1 MIDTCNSLSPIF
13 LNFKT
18 INLLTI
24 YYFNEIF
31 CPVGENGVITRSSNK
46 KLKLP
51 FRKTKLG
58 IQSLSYVG
66 PNTWNSLR
74 YNLKSPTSVNSFNHY
89 IKEYFLK
96 KLGNVEAYIYS
107 YT

>member
-18 INLLTI
+18 IKCPD
-24 YYFNEIF
+24 YFNEIF
-31 CPVGENGVITRSSNK
+31 SRVGENGVITRSSNK

-58 IQSLSYVG
+58 IQSLSYMG
-66 PNTWNSLR
+66 PNTWNSLPS
-74 YNLKSPTSVNSFNHY
+74 NLKSATSVNSFKHY
-89 IKEYFLK
+89 IK
-96 KLGNVEAYIYS
+96 
-107 YT
+107 

>member
-1 MIDTCNSLSPIF
+1 MQFIVSDIFKFQNSQCPS
-13 LNFKT
+13 
-18 INLLTI
+18 
-24 YYFNEIF
+24 YFDELI

-58 IQSLSYVG
+58 IQSLSYMG
-66 PNTWNSLR
+66 PNTWNNLPN
-74 YNLKSPTSVNSFNHY
+74 NLKSATIVNSFKHY

-96 KLGNVEAYIYS
+96 KLSNIEADIYS